1 MKKVAVFGLSAN
13 PPTGLHGHQGIVR
26 RLCISHQF
34 DEVWILPVFTHMY
47 ASKRDLLIPFEYRVQ
62 MCHLCFDGETT
73 EGTTVRVTELEK
85 SAFEAQNCSS
95 STSEKQYLGTV
106 DIVDIIK
113 RDEPACSITLVLG
126 GDAFRDLLMGKWK
139 QSQRLLEENSF
150 YVFSRKGAVDAFN
163 LRDLL
168 STSSFSD
175 SIDQGRIQI
184 DDEAE
189 LDDISSSQFRALL
202 GPHARGNSSAP
213 DTIIHPE
220 VMKYIQNNEL
230 YGVGLLEDV

>member
-26 RLCISHQF
+26 RLCSSHQF

-47 ASKRDLLIPFEYRVQ
+47 ASKRDLLIPFDHRVQ
-62 MCHLCFDGETT
+62 MCHLCFDGETA
-73 EGTTVRVTELEK
+73 EGTTVRVMELEK
-85 SAFEAQNCSS
+85 SAFEVQNSNA
-95 STSEKQYLGTV
+95 TSETQYLGTV
-106 DIVDIIK
+106 DIIDVIK
-113 RDEPACSITLVLG
+113 RDEPSCSITLVLG

-150 YVFSRKGAVDAFN
+150 YVFTRKGAADAFN

-175 SIDQGRIQI
+175 FIDQSQILI
-184 DDEAE
+184 DDEAS
-189 LDDISSSQFRALL
+189 LDDISSSQFRELL
-202 GPHARGNSSAP
+202 GPNARANSSVP
-213 DTIIHPE
+213 DTIIHPD
-220 VMKYIQNNEL
+220 VMKYIQNHEL
-230 YGVGLLEDV
+230 YGVGLLEEM